1 MKETNKTVANDITGN
16 LKRLLVV
23 DGLPIVAIFLSA
35 YYLPEM
41 PRTVV
46 WTLSFLVMGVVCVR
60 NALSCRRV
68 HCVFTGPWFL
78 LAALASLLHGTGLVD
93 LGGPRG
99 WELIG
104 NVGLWGALLVWIGSE
119 AIWGKY
125 FAKSESESES
135 NA

>member
-1 MKETNKTVANDITGN
+1 MSETSKTVVNDITG
-16 LKRLLVV
+16 KPKTLLIV
-23 DGLPIVAIFLSA
+23 DGLPVVAIMLSA
-35 YYLPEM
+35 YYLPET
-41 PRTVV
+41 PRTAV
-46 WTLSFLVMGVVCVR
+46 WTLSFLVMGLVCVR

-78 LAALASLLHGTGLVD
+78 LAALASLLHGTGLAD
-93 LGGPRG
+93 FGGDRG

-104 NVGLWGALLVWIGSE
+104 NIGLFGAFAVWILSE

-125 FAKSESESES
+125 FGKSESES

>member
-1 MKETNKTVANDITGN
+1 MNEDSKTVSTDITDN
-16 LKRLLVV
+16 LKRLLVAY
-23 DGLPIVAIFLSA
+23 GLPIVAISLSA
-35 YYLPEM
+35 NYLPVT

-46 WTLSFLVMGVVCVR
+46 WTLSFLVMGGVCVR
-60 NALSCRRV
+60 NAMSCRRV
-68 HCVFTGPWFL
+68 HCAFTGPWFL

-93 LGGPRG
+93 FGGARG

-104 NVGLWGALLVWIGSE
+104 NIGLWGAFAVWVVSE

-125 FAKSESESES
+125 FAKSEPES

>member
-1 MKETNKTVANDITGN
+1 MSEENKSANRDITGN
-16 LKRLLVV
+16 LKSLVV
-23 DGLPIVAIFLSA
+23 IVGLPVAAISLSA
-35 YYLPEM
+35 YYLSET

-46 WTLSFLVMGVVCVR
+46 WTLSFLVMGLVCVR

-93 LGGPRG
+93 FGGPQG

-104 NVGLWGALLVWIGSE
+104 NIGLWGALAVWIISE
-119 AIWGKY
+119 RIWGKY
-125 FAKSESESES
+125 FVAT
-135 NA
+135 

>member
-1 MKETNKTVANDITGN
+1 MNEQSKTVKTDITGN
-16 LKRLLVV
+16 LKSLLVV
-23 DGLPIVAIFLSA
+23 NGLPIVAILLSA
-35 YYLPEM
+35 YYLSET

-46 WTLSFLVMGVVCVR
+46 WTLSFLVMGAACVR

-78 LAALASLLHGTGLVD
+78 LAALASLLHGTGFVD
-93 LGGPRG
+93 FGGPRG

-104 NVGLWGALLVWIGSE
+104 NIGLWGAFAVWIVSE

-125 FAKSESESES
+125 FAESEIKSD
-135 NA
+135 A

>member
-1 MKETNKTVANDITGN
+1 MSEQSNTVANDITG
-16 LKRLLVV
+16 KPKTLLIV
-23 DGLPIVAIFLSA
+23 DGLPVIAIMLSA

-41 PRTVV
+41 PRTAV
-46 WTLSFLVMGVVCVR
+46 WTLSFLVMGIGCVR

-93 LGGPRG
+93 LGGNRG

-104 NVGLWGALLVWIGSE
+104 NIGLWGALAVWVFSE
-119 AIWGKY
+119 AIFGKY
-125 FAKSESESES
+125 FAKSESGSH
-135 NA
+135 A